1 MTDAPAPTAP
11 DSPVDALADRYVEL
25 AADLDPL
32 LATYAGLPGRDGRMT
47 DYSPAGYDARQELVR
62 STLAELAG
70 LRPTTPRERVAQAAM
85 TERLQAESG
94 YAEVGLDRA
103 LNVIA
108 SPVQD
113 IRGVFDL
120 MAADTEQQR
129 ADVAARLRAV
139 PAALA
144 GYLAT
149 VRQEIA
155 QGRPPAR
162 RQVVACS
169 EMIRGWLRDDV
180 LGDLV
185 RRSGAEGAQLADL
198 ESAAAGAAEAYGS
211 LAGVLADDLADRA
224 RPGDA
229 VGADLYPVAARM
241 FLGSDIDPLEAYSWG
256 WEELDR
262 LAAEL
267 AAVAREITGSDDVAA
282 AKAALDAD
290 PSRRIAGAEAFRDWM
305 QQRSDEAIEAL
316 AGTHFDIPDPIR
328 TLECRLAPT
337 HDGGIYYTGP
347 SADFERPGRMWW
359 SVPPGEDSF
368 STWKE
373 LTTVYHEGVP
383 GHHLQVAQT
392 VYRADLLNRY
402 QRLLCWV
409 SGHGEGWALY
419 AERLMGELG
428 FLADPGD
435 RLGMLDSQQL
445 RAARVVVD
453 IGCHLRLSIP
463 PGTGEHAGQPWDD
476 AIALDFL
483 RRHSSLAPG
492 SLRFELNR
500 YHGWPGQAPSYKLGE
515 RLWLQAR
522 AEARERAGAAFD
534 LRQFH
539 RAALDLGPLGLDPLR
554 QELARL

>member
-1 MTDAPAPTAP
+1 M
-11 DSPVDALADRYVEL
+11 
-25 AADLDPL
+25 
-32 LATYAGLPGRDGRMT
+32 
-47 DYSPAGYDARQELVR
+47 
-62 STLAELAG
+62 
-70 LRPTTPRERVAQAAM
+70 
-85 TERLQAESG
+85 
-94 YAEVGLDRA
+94 
-103 LNVIA
+103 
-108 SPVQD
+108 
-113 IRGVFDL
+113 
-120 MAADTEQQR
+120 
-129 ADVAARLRAV
+129 
-139 PAALA
+139 
-144 GYLAT
+144 
-149 VRQEIA
+149 
-155 QGRPPAR
+155 PAR
-162 RQVVACS
+162 RQVVACA

-185 RRSGAEGAQLADL
+185 RRSVAEGSQLADL
-198 ESAAAGAAEAYGS
+198 QAGAERAAAAYERF
-211 LAGVLADDLADRA
+211 AGFLADELVSHA
-224 RPGDA
+224 RDADA
-229 VGADLYPVAARM
+229 VGPEVYPVAARM
-241 FLGSDIDPLEAYSWG
+241 FLGADIDPLEAYAWG

-262 LAAEL
+262 LGTEL
-267 AAVAREITGSDDVAA
+267 AAVAREITGDDDVAA

-290 PSRRIAGAEAFRDWM
+290 PARRVHGAEAFRDWM
-305 QQRSDEAIEAL
+305 QQRSDEAIAAL
-316 AGTHFDIPDPIR
+316 ADTHFDIPEPIR
-328 TLECRLAPT
+328 LLECRLAPT

-347 SADFERPGRMWW
+347 SADFSRPGRMWW
-359 SVPPGEDSF
+359 SVPPDEDTF

-453 IGCHLRLSIP
+453 IGCHLGLDLP
-463 PGTGEHAGQPWDD
+463 AGAGEHAGEPWDD

-483 RRHSSLAPG
+483 RRHSTLTPA

-522 AEARERAGAAFD
+522 AGVRERKGPAFD
-534 LRQFH
+534 LREFH
-539 RAALDLGPLGLDPLR
+539 HAALNLGSLGLDPLR
-554 QELARL
+554 DELARL